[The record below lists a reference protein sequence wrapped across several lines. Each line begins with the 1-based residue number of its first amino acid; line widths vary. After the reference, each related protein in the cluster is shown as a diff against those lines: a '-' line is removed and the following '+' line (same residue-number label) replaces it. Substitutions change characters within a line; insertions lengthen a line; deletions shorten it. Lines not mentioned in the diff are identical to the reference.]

1 MPFYL
6 DNRHQQYIVAL
17 VQFEFVY
24 ILHMHRQQI
33 QANICKWLH
42 DYRHDIECLEHNY
55 MDPGNVH
62 LHKPDGMDS
71 LDLMNIRVV
80 RMQSMDYHDNRP
92 SNSNAHDDYNL
103 VCKWHFVHS

>member
-17 VQFEFVY
+17 VHIEFVCT
-24 ILHMHRQQI
+24 LRMHRQQI
-33 QANICKWLH
+33 LVNICKWPH
-42 DYRHDIECLEHNY
+42 DYRHDIERLGHNY

-62 LHKPDGMDS
+62 LCKQDGMDS
-71 LDLMNIRVV
+71 LDLMNILVF

-103 VCKWHFVHS
+103 VYKWHIAHN